1 MCKKHRGLQR
11 RICQE
16 AKIDHRTV
24 SRGGIRK
31 PRTSKFNAESV
42 INFYLRD
49 ENSRITA
56 GRKETRTKKGE
67 KRQIRYLLFSQDTLF
82 MKFCSEFG
90 GDYISK

>member
-1 MCKKHRGLQR
+1 MCKKYGGLQR

-16 AKIDHRTV
+16 AKVDYRTV

-31 PRTSKFNAESV
+31 PRTPKFNAESV
-42 INFYLRD
+42 TYFYLRD

-67 KRQIRYLLFSQDTLF
+67 KRQIRYLLFSQDILF
-82 MKFCSEFG
+82 VKFCSEFG
-90 GDYISK
+90 ADYVSK